1 MRGNF
6 QVKENFTKKTEVL
19 LIEPPPTNRFGNL
32 RTLGSIGT
40 LKTDMRWPP
49 LDLMIIAGLL
59 RKHGIGSKIFDANSL
74 RATFEDVKKIVE
86 EENPK
91 LVIFTTSTPTFYHDL
106 KIADVTKHVSSSIL
120 TAVTGT
126 HINAL
131 PKEAFELNKNLDF
144 AIPNDSE
151 SSFIELIRADYNPEN
166 IQGLSWKGNGQIFRN
181 PPNRKG
187 ENLNELGFPAHDL
200 LLLEIYRDPFTRKRP
215 MTVTYASRGCVNYP
229 PCIMCSAHFYNQ
241 ARYRSVE
248 ILIEE
253 MHWVKKMGIKEI
265 RFPFESGFNDL
276 AIANKLF
283 DRMINEKIN
292 LKFTCNG
299 RADRL
304 PLELLKKM
312 KEAGC
317 MAVNVGCE
325 SADETVSQFMKKNV
339 RLEQVRE
346 AVENIRKVGMEALVY
361 FIFGL
366 PFETKES
373 MKKTLEFAKTL
384 NADLVTFGIAIPHP
398 GTSFYEYLKN
408 KNYIIT
414 EEWDK
419 YDPMLPPPYSYPD
432 LSSEEIYEFARKAY
446 LSYYLRPGFILK
458 RFLKFNLKEEFD
470 NFFGFVKRY
479 VYR

>member
-1 MRGNF
+1 MKRDS
-6 QVKENFTKKTEVL
+6 TKKIEVL

-59 RKHGIGSKIFDANSL
+59 RKYDIDSKIFDANSL
-74 RATFEDVKKIVE
+74 RATLGDIKEIVE
-86 EENPK
+86 EEKPR
-91 LVIFTTSTPTFYHDL
+91 LVIFTTSTPTFYQDL
-106 KIADVTKHVSSSIL
+106 RIVDVTKQVSPDIL
-120 TAVTGT
+120 TAVTST
-126 HINAL
+126 HVNAL
-131 PKEAFELNKNLDF
+131 PAQALELNKNLDF
-144 AIPNDSE
+144 AVPNDSE
-151 SSFIELIRADYNPEN
+151 SSFIELIRADDNPEN
-166 IQGLSWKGNGQIFRN
+166 IQGISWRRNGQIFRN
-181 PPNRKG
+181 SPRRKG
-187 ENLNELGFPAHDL
+187 VNLDELGFPAHDL
-200 LLLEIYRDPFTRKRP
+200 LPLEIYRDPFTRKRP
-215 MTVTYASRGCVNYP
+215 ITVTYASRGCINYP

-248 ILIEE
+248 ILLKE
-253 MHWVKKMGIKEI
+253 MHWMKELGIKEI
-265 RFPFESGFNDL
+265 RFPFESGFNEL
-276 AIANKLF
+276 TIANDLF
-283 DRMINEKIN
+283 ERMIKEKIN

-325 SADETVSQFMKKNV
+325 SADEKVSQFMNKKV

-346 AVENIRKVGMEALVY
+346 AVENIRKVGMDALVY
-361 FIFGL
+361 FLFGL

-373 MKKTLEFAKTL
+373 MRKTLEFAKTL

-408 KNYIIT
+408 KGYILT
-414 EEWDK
+414 EQWDK

-446 LSYYLRPGFILK
+446 RSYYLRPGFILK
-458 RFLKFNLKEEFD
+458 RFMKFNLKEEFN
-470 NFFGFVKRY
+470 NFLGFVKRY
-479 VYR
+479 VYRYG